1 MTRNDI
7 TYALRQVTGGQ
18 ALITLAQLTKALGR
32 ADPQKVKREYLADLE
47 AVGGKYFLI
56 REVAGVLKE
65 KCR

>member
-7 TYALRQVTGGQ
+7 VYALRQVTGGQ
-18 ALITLAQLTKALGR
+18 AFITLSQLTRALGR